1 MATCGGSAPAAGHQ
15 VMEAASSKAQN
26 VDDYIRDF
34 PPEVQEVLKALR
46 KAIREVAPDAE
57 ESISYQIPT
66 YRIGTKPLVYF
77 AGYQHHVS
85 LYPSTERSV
94 APLPRLAPYRSGR
107 GTLKFPLDKPVPLT
121 LVKQFV
127 MLRLKEEQ
135 DRASKLA
142 RKSPSRTSR
151 GRKLVAG

>member
-1 MATCGGSAPAAGHQ
+1 MKAA
-15 VMEAASSKAQN
+15 AIKAET

-34 PPEVQEVLKALR
+34 PTEVREVLKALR
-46 KAIREVAPDAE
+46 RAIREAAPSAE
-57 ESISYQIPT
+57 ESISYHIPT
-66 YRIGTKPLVYF
+66 YKIAKKPLVYF

-94 APLPRLAPYRSGR
+94 GPLPRLAPYRSGR
-107 GTLKFPLDKPVPLT
+107 GTLKFPLDKPVPLA

-127 MLRLKEEQ
+127 KLRLKEELAGAKTVKP
-135 DRASKLA
+135 AS

-151 GRKLVAG
+151 RHSS